1 MSANDELGTRQRGLE
16 NYESMAKSLWR
27 RASHAIDEV
36 AADERAGKQSMSLT
50 RALLARFAT
59 ASLALEQAHA
69 IAQMALNDFP
79 KAELV
84 PITEQ
89 DRRMALYAPLNPWL
103 VDRTGELKARI
114 TDITM
119 ESGDAVSM
127 DYGAPDVQRTWL
139 YVRYEV
145 DGEAFDSAGR
155 AYVWEA
161 IDGQASEIMSALLE
175 HTLTLLRG

>member
-1 MSANDELGTRQRGLE
+1 MKDLGARQRGLE
-16 NYESMAKSLWR
+16 NYEAMAKGLWH
-27 RASHAIDEV
+27 RASQAVDEV
-36 AADERAGKQSMSLT
+36 IADEKAGRQSKSLT
-50 RALLARFAT
+50 KALLSRFARAST
-59 ASLALEQAHA
+59 ALAEARA
-69 IAQMALNDFP
+69 IAQMALDDFP

-84 PITEQ
+84 LTTER
-89 DRRMALYAPLNPWL
+89 DRRIALYAPLNTWL
-103 VDRTGELKARI
+103 VERTGEPRARI

-127 DYGAPDVQRTWL
+127 DYGAPDMQRTWL

-145 DGEAFDSAGR
+145 DGEDFDPAGR

-161 IDGQASEIMSALLE
+161 IDSQASEVMSALLE